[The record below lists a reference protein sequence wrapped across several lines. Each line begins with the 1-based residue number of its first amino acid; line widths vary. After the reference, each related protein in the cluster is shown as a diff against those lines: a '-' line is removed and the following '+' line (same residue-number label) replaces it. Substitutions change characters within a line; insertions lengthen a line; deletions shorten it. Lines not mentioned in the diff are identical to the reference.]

1 MVVTEFQQHLHISH
15 SQLETFLTWPRRY
28 QYQYVL
34 GLPWEHIP
42 AGLVLG
48 KALHAAVA
56 YYYRHVKALGTP
68 LPLEIL
74 KACFEAEL
82 TEVVAGG
89 PEVLYKEGEDAE
101 TLKAKG
107 LALLEVFHAQV
118 KPQQV
123 QAVEMPFLVDLVDPK
138 TGEVLEAKLAGVFDL
153 IEADEQGHLIIADLK
168 TSNRRYGER
177 QVEDNLQATLYAY
190 ALKQLGFTTDGQATL
205 IRFDVLLK
213 TKQPALES
221 YFAVKREDD
230 YRWTLTLVTQ
240 VLQAIEAKAYYPNP
254 SWRCPECPFRGRCQ
268 SEG

>member
-15 SQLETFLTWPRRY
+15 SQLETFLACPRRY
-28 QYQYVL
+28 QYQYIL
-34 GLPWEHIP
+34 GHPWKHIP
-42 AGLVLG
+42 AGFVLG

-56 YYYRHVKALGTP
+56 HYYRHVKAFGTP
-68 LPLEIL
+68 LSLEVL
-74 KACFEAEL
+74 KACFEVEL
-82 TEVVAGG
+82 RTAMDGG
-89 PEVLYKEGEDAE
+89 PPVLSKEGEDAE
-101 TLKAKG
+101 ALKAKG
-107 LALLEVFHAQV
+107 LALLGVFHAEV

-138 TGEVLEAKLAGVFDL
+138 TGEVLEAKLAGIFDL
-153 IEADEQGHLIIADLK
+153 IEADEHGHLIIADLK
-168 TSNRRYGER
+168 TSTRRYGER

-213 TKQPALES
+213 TKQPRMES
-221 YFAVKREDD
+221 SFAVKREED

-240 VLQAIEAKAYYPNP
+240 VLQAIEAWVSYPNP
-254 SWRCPECPFRGRCQ
+254 SWRCPECPFRRRCQ